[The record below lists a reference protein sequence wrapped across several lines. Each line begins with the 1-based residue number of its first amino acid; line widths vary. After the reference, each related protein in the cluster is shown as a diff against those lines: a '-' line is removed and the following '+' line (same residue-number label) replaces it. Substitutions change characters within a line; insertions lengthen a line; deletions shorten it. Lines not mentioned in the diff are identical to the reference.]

1 MELRVAADHD
11 HLSRLAADLIAG
23 VIASRLDA
31 AVVVATGNT
40 PMGAYAEL
48 TRRREHGALDASR
61 LRVFQLDEYQG
72 IPADDRRSL
81 RGWTVRSFLR
91 PLGVPE
97 RNFVRLPGDAPDP
110 ADACREY
117 AAAVRA
123 AGGYDLAVL
132 GLGPNGH
139 LGFNEP
145 PSDARAPTRVVD
157 LTEESLESNAAYWG
171 GRDQVPRRALTAG
184 MDLLLAA
191 RQTLLMVSG
200 EHKREILAR
209 TVRGPAT
216 PDVPSSILQRAAKVV
231 VLADRAAWPD
241 GTP

>member
-11 HLSRLAADLIAG
+11 YLSRLAADLIAG
-23 VIASRLDA
+23 VIAARPDA

-48 TRRREHGALDASR
+48 ARRREHGALDASR
-61 LRVFQLDEYQG
+61 LRVFQLDEYLG
-72 IPADDRRSL
+72 VPADDRRSL
-81 RGWTVRSFLR
+81 RGWTARSFLR

-97 RNFVRLPGDAPDP
+97 RNFVPLPGDAPDP
-110 ADACREY
+110 AAACREY
-117 AAAVRA
+117 ATAVRA
-123 AGGYDLAVL
+123 TGSYDLGVL

-139 LGFNEP
+139 LGFKQP
-145 PSDARAPTRVVD
+145 LSDADAPTRVVD
-157 LTEESLESNAAYWG
+157 LTEGGLDGNAAYWG

-191 RQTLLMVSG
+191 RQTLLVVSG
-200 EHKREILAR
+200 EHKRAILAR

-216 PDVPSSILQRAAKVV
+216 PDVPSSILQRAANAV